1 MVDGFLICSM
11 TQTSLSQQSI
21 SFPTLLCR
29 GEQARRAKSGL
40 KSVGMAKNDSDV
52 SSLSLVRVSEGG
64 GWVSDL
70 FYDPNKSLTA
80 ITLVSN
86 SSRRICRDGQE

>member
-1 MVDGFLICSM
+1 
-11 TQTSLSQQSI
+11 
-21 SFPTLLCR
+21 
-29 GEQARRAKSGL
+29 
-40 KSVGMAKNDSDV
+40 MAKNDSDV
-52 SSLSLVRVSEGG
+52 SSSSLVMVSEGG

-86 SSRRICRDGQE
+86 SSRQENRLVLIHMFSYHCITYS